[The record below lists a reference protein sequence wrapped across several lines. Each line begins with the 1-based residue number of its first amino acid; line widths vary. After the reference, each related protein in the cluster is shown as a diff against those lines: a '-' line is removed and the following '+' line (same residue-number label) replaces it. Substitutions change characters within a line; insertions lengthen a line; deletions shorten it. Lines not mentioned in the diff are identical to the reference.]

1 MDKTNSRIAI
11 LGTGAWGTALAT
23 VLLNAGNS
31 VAMWGIDDQEINDL
45 KSQKNTKFFGDKKF
59 DGKLFLVTKDINQ
72 IADFKPQFVIIAV
85 PSVHIENVLY
95 KVVNIIKSKP
105 IYVNVA
111 KGFDPKSLKTWSPT
125 INRIIK
131 NKSKGLVALIGPS
144 FAIEV
149 YDKNR
154 TIVNVVCE
162 KINIAK
168 RVKKIFDT
176 DYFKCVAIN
185 DMNGAETISAL
196 KNVMAIATGILYS
209 QHTSINTR
217 SAILAQIA
225 KEISYILK
233 IMGGKQETL
242 YQFCGIGDIYLTCT
256 SEKSRN
262 FSLGLAIG
270 RLGSGQI
277 KEMIKTKTVEGYWA
291 TKIAYEIIKKYKI
304 HAPII
309 IHLYK
314 ILYKNADSKDFIN
327 YIMKAIKE

>member
-1 MDKTNSRIAI
+1 MNKTKSKIAI

-23 VLLNAGNS
+23 VLLDAGNS
-31 VAMWGIDDQEINDL
+31 VAMWGINDQEITDL
-45 KSQKNTKFFGDKKF
+45 KSQKNTKFFGNKKF
-59 DGKLFLVTKDINQ
+59 KGKLSLVTKDINK

-85 PSVHIENVLY
+85 PSVHIENVLL
-95 KVVNIIKSKP
+95 KVADVIKSKP
-105 IYVNVA
+105 IYINVA

-144 FAIEV
+144 FAVEV
-149 YDKNR
+149 YDKNK
-154 TIVNVVCE
+154 TIVNVVSE
-162 KINIAK
+162 NIKIAMQ
-168 RVKKIFDT
+168 VKKIFDT
-176 DYFKCVAIN
+176 NYFKCVAIN

-217 SAILAQIA
+217 SAIIAQIA

-262 FSLGLAIG
+262 FSFGLAIG

-277 KEMIKTKTVEGYWA
+277 KEIIKTKTVEGYWA
-291 TKIAYEIIKKYKI
+291 TKIAYKIIKRYKI
-304 HAPII
+304 NAPII
-309 IHLYK
+309 TYLYQ
-314 ILYKNADSKDFIN
+314 ILYNKADSKAFIN
-327 YIMKAIKE
+327 YIVKAIKE